1 VFFKRLSE
9 MRDRSFESQRYRA
22 SGLNLLVA
30 AIILWNTVYLER
42 ATRARSAMALEMR
55 VACEKCSRTLQV
67 DDEAYI
73 CSYEC
78 TFCARCSAQ
87 MKQLCP
93 NCGGGF
99 VPRPIRPAK
108 QWRDGVCVASHP
120 ASDKRVHLKYS
131 RADVADHAARIR
143 DVPPGAR

>member
-1 VFFKRLSE
+1 
-9 MRDRSFESQRYRA
+9 
-22 SGLNLLVA
+22 
-30 AIILWNTVYLER
+30 
-42 ATRARSAMALEMR
+42 MALEMR

-93 NCGGGF
+93 NCGGELLQR
-99 VPRPIRPAK
+99 PRRKASTERNSPAL
-108 QWRDGVCVASHP
+108 P
-120 ASDKRVHLKYS
+120 
-131 RADVADHAARIR
+131 
-143 DVPPGAR
+143 